1 MTEEKR
7 TPEEREVEGH
17 RFKASHEEPE
27 TEQETERVK
36 AEDLAPD
43 PEGGAD
49 EVEGH
54 RFKAG

>member
-1 MTEEKR
+1 MSEEKR

-17 RFKASHEEPE
+17 AFKHAHEDPKA
-27 TEQETERVK
+27 EQETERVK
-36 AEDLAPD
+36 TEDLAPD

-54 RFKAG
+54 SFKH